1 MKRAHP
7 KEDFHTLKRRGSVRC
22 PRCRKSVNRGP
33 QSNPVD
39 ELFLK
44 AHQARSQYCQS
55 LPMPIVDPDD
65 ELRDDDT
72 HDHVDFE
79 ANRYDYDYDDDNDEA
94 INFELEDQRELPLS
108 EFNFGT
114 RQLDDFTVG
123 PVQLEENPDLR
134 DGNCNPYNLA
144 ASEDILKIQRE
155 HLRLFEDK
163 EIINKFK
170 DIRTPKG
177 KIHKK
182 KWEDLLDIYAL
193 GINFD
198 LSRDQKNE
206 LLSSF
211 AGIIERNGCSAEI
224 TIPKDWKSLNLL
236 FSSSYETLFEKKQFE
251 YALPRDFFGEFE
263 EDGVTPLRKMV
274 GLALDVKTVLAEG
287 LLGIDPSH
295 FSTVFQRDN
304 GILAGFESGDTFQKI
319 SEDDKLFEPHPE
331 HGYPISLCLTIRSD
345 ETTCNTS
352 RTEKEMAIVISILNA
367 KPPHYKMLFLGYVP
381 IHKPYSDPI
390 LHELLGKRGTTYI
403 CFYIKA

>member
-22 PRCRKSVNRGP
+22 PRCRESVNRGP

-55 LPMPIVDPDD
+55 LSMPIVDPDD
-65 ELRDDDT
+65 ELRDNDT

-94 INFELEDQRELPLS
+94 INFELEDQLELPLS

-123 PVQLEENPDLR
+123 PVQLKENPDLR

-170 DIRTPKG
+170 DI
-177 KIHKK
+177 
-182 KWEDLLDIYAL
+182 
-193 GINFD
+193 
-198 LSRDQKNE
+198 
-206 LLSSF
+206 
-211 AGIIERNGCSAEI
+211 
-224 TIPKDWKSLNLL
+224 
-236 FSSSYETLFEKKQFE
+236 
-251 YALPRDFFGEFE
+251 
-263 EDGVTPLRKMV
+263 
-274 GLALDVKTVLAEG
+274 
-287 LLGIDPSH
+287 
-295 FSTVFQRDN
+295 
-304 GILAGFESGDTFQKI
+304 
-319 SEDDKLFEPHPE
+319 
-331 HGYPISLCLTIRSD
+331 
-345 ETTCNTS
+345 
-352 RTEKEMAIVISILNA
+352 
-367 KPPHYKMLFLGYVP
+367 
-381 IHKPYSDPI
+381 
-390 LHELLGKRGTTYI
+390 
-403 CFYIKA
+403 